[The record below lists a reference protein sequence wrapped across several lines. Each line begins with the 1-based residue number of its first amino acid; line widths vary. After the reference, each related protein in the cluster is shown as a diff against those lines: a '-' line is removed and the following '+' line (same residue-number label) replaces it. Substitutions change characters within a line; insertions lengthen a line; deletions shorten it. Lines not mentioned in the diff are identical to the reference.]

1 MIRYGVVVIFCDYI
15 WLMVH
20 LEASFIDWVG
30 FGSVL
35 AALGVG
41 KILWDVYDRWQK
53 RRDEDRKSR
62 GSWSDYHKNYSMVYG
77 CLTDILKHTD
87 ADRVLI
93 IENKN
98 GGGKPHLNST
108 IYGTVKHEVFQGTL
122 GSMSEDWKDQVLDR
136 EYLEMLREMDK
147 EGFLYIT
154 LNDLDDGILKALYFN
169 QSILGSRI
177 YRLSDKFDRYI
188 YMVANYCTALDVGGK
203 ADDVF
208 RRNVN
213 TLQRLYDSE

>member
-1 MIRYGVVVIFCDYI
+1 MLFSVIIFGV
-15 WLMVH
+15 MVS
-20 LEASFIDWVG
+20 EVSMVDWQG
-30 FGSVL
+30 I
-35 AALGVG
+35 AALVG
-41 KILWDVYDRWQK
+41 AIAGGLGLKQVVAELIKYVKEKRDR
-53 RRDEDRKSR
+53 DRKNQ
-62 GSWSDYHKNYSMVYG
+62 GVWSDYHTNYSMVYG
-77 CLTDILKHTD
+77 CLTDILKHTA

-108 IYGTVKHEVFQGTL
+108 IYSTVKHEVFEGTL
-122 GSMSEDWKDQVLDR
+122 GSMEDDWKDQVLDR

-147 EGFLYIT
+147 EGVLNLT
-154 LNDLDDGILKALYFN
+154 MNDLGDGILKGLYFS
-169 QSILGSRI
+169 QGIVGSRI
-177 YRLSDKFDRYI
+177 YRLSDKFDRYV
-188 YMVANYCTALDVGGK
+188 YLVANYCTALDVDSK